1 MTVLNAR
8 VMICNKCGK
17 ANAALLKQS
26 GESHADYALRSD
38 VIESIDE
45 EQIEDYKLSDN
56 EMVEIFV
63 PAILRAYDN
72 QTQELFD
79 FVEVNSV
86 TLCQQCYQKIKHPYE
101 TAIKSIDAMFTNFF
115 EADQKELKDIS
126 DLLKNIDIQT

>member
-26 GESHADYALRSD
+26 GESPADYALRSD
-38 VIESIDE
+38 VIESLDAE
-45 EQIEDYKLSDN
+45 HLEDYQLSDN
-56 EMVEIFV
+56 EMVEIFI
-63 PAILRAYDN
+63 PAISRAYEN

-79 FVEVNSV
+79 FVEVNPV
-86 TLCQQCYQKIKHPYE
+86 TLCQQCYEQIKEPYE
-101 TAIKSIDAMFTNFF
+101 TAIKNIDAMFTNFF
-115 EADQKELKDIS
+115 ETEEKIKDLS